1 MWKLSASDRLAR
13 WRDFRKSLAT
23 VPVDEAI
30 EQTVQFWRSCPF
42 TPFYLEARQPETW
55 PSPWQL
61 LDENYYCDLAKA
73 LGIVYT
79 VHLIERPDIINMQ
92 LAQTQDGNDNLV
104 QINQGKYILNMIDG
118 QVLNINN
125 FNKTFWIFYSCDSC
139 HPADVFTI
147 HR

>member
-30 EQTVQFWRSCPF
+30 EQTVQFWCSCPF

-61 LDENYYCDLAKA
+61 LDENYYCDLAKC

-79 VHLIERPDIINMQ
+79 LYLSDHKASIEFEIRI
-92 LAQTQDGNDNLV
+92 
-104 QINQGKYILNMIDG
+104 Y
-118 QVLNINN
+118 
-125 FNKTFWIFYSCDSC
+125 
-139 HPADVFTI
+139 
-147 HR
+147 

>member
-73 LGIVYT
+73 LGMLYTIQFTQHGPELAAEIHVYNDART
-79 VHLIERPDIINMQ
+79 GYVYCLPVWHKGNMLLI
-92 LAQTQDGNDNLV
+92 
-104 QINQGKYILNMIDG
+104 
-118 QVLNINN
+118 
-125 FNKTFWIFYSCDSC
+125 S
-139 HPADVFTI
+139 
-147 HR
+147 